1 MPMLQRDIVHK
12 LYDILADVLGGS
24 LMNDGNGGL
33 RRLIRDDIK
42 LDSKLIDDL
51 RADDIDL
58 QEITVHV
65 EKGFDLVVDDWDAQ
79 YWYRVTDIV
88 DYLYARLN
96 DYPLPEHP

>member
-1 MPMLQRDIVHK
+1 M
-12 LYDILADVLGGS
+12 
-24 LMNDGNGGL
+24 
-33 RRLIRDDIK
+33 
-42 LDSKLIDDL
+42 
-51 RADDIDL
+51 
-58 QEITVHV
+58 HV